1 MWPTRVCRASR
12 LGTLVS
18 VPGTGSATYVLGPL
32 LIAALLGVLLLVVRW
47 AFGRGPAA
55 TGRPRP
61 EYGLLQPVAAARTT
75 DQLEPVRLALDNGFW
90 CGMTLYPT
98 TKCTPARAADIIE
111 MVRRKLRRW
120 ELRPLLGEH
129 RSPGLAE

>member
-55 TGRPRP
+55 AGRPRP

-75 DQLEPVRLALDNGFW
+75 DQLEPVRLALDSAGIR
-90 CGMTLYPT
+90 
-98 TKCTPARAADIIE
+98 CTVSRATDGHRLLVWPDDAARARDL
-111 MVRRKLRRW
+111 VRRVT
-120 ELRPLLGEH
+120 G
-129 RSPGLAE
+129 SS